1 MFGLTGLGVIHTAIA
16 LVAVAA
22 AVVCFFRDGGISPR
36 NSVGRIYIVM
46 TVLTC
51 LTGFGIFEHGGFGKP
66 HALGIITLIVL
77 GIAAVAGKTRYFG
90 RASRAVETVS
100 YSATVFFH
108 MIPALA
114 EGATRLPPGA
124 PLFDNPEA
132 PELQAVTGLFFLL
145 FLIGAAYQVWRLRSR
160 PRPVATPV

>member
-1 MFGLTGLGVIHTAIA
+1 MFGLTNLGAIHTAIA
-16 LVAVAA
+16 LVALAA

-36 NSVGRIYIVM
+36 NTVGRTYIYM

-51 LTGFGIFEHGGFGKP
+51 VTGFGIFEHGGFGKP

-77 GIAAVAGKTRYFG
+77 AIAAVAGKTRIFG
-90 RASRAVETVS
+90 RASPAVETVS

-114 EGATRLPPGA
+114 EGGTRLPPSA
-124 PLFDNPEA
+124 PLFESPEA
-132 PELQAVTGLFFLL
+132 PELQAVTGVFFLL
-145 FLIGAAYQVWRLRSR
+145 FLIGATYQVWRLRR
-160 PRPVATPV
+160 PRPVATPA

>member
-1 MFGLTGLGVIHTAIA
+1 MFGLTNLGAVHTAIG
-16 LVAVAA
+16 LVALAA

-36 NSVGRIYIVM
+36 NAVGRTYIYM

-51 LTGFGIFEHGGFGKP
+51 VTGFGIFEHGGFGKP

-77 GIAAVAGKTRYFG
+77 GIAAVAGKTRFFG

-114 EGATRLPPGA
+114 EGGTRLPPSA
-124 PLFDNPEA
+124 PLFESPEA
-132 PELQAVTGLFFLL
+132 PELQAVTGAFFLL

-160 PRPVATPV
+160 PDPVAAPA